1 MKSGILLV
9 AYGSG
14 NLRGAATLR
23 AVQAAAESRFGLP
36 VRWAFTSETMRL
48 RLARSRTK
56 SDSVLKALNRM
67 RFERYTHVAV
77 QTLHVIPGMEYEGVA
92 ADCRIA
98 GEGSLSVSLGA
109 PLLSESGQSE
119 SALSAAASALLR
131 HISPLRAAG
140 EPVVCMAH
148 GSRHECDVLYSRMAE
163 KVRSLD
169 PFIHVACM
177 VGRGIPRRPPRKPPH
192 SPAAPRQAET
202 HPDGLDLLL
211 PLLTADSLSP
221 AECGCCLCFLWWDDI
236 PLRIWRGPRLTHG
249 KAAWNMQAS
258 NAEPNCGGWPM
269 IRSSSN
275 SGWTGW
281 KPRSP
286 GSTRPQPCTP
296 LPPTERAHSRTG
308 HQWMGNLRFQARVP
322 RRQTTFQS

>member
-221 AECGCCLCFLWWDDI
+221 RRVWLLPLLSLVGRHTLEDMAGPSPDSWKSRLEHAGFECRAELRGLADDPVFVKLWLD
-236 PLRIWRGPRLTHG
+236 RLE
-249 KAAWNMQAS
+249 AALARL
-258 NAEPNCGGWPM
+258 NAPPALYPT
-269 IRSSSN
+269 SSD
-275 SGWTGW
+275 
-281 KPRSP
+281 
-286 GSTRPQPCTP
+286 
-296 LPPTERAHSRTG
+296 
-308 HQWMGNLRFQARVP
+308 
-322 RRQTTFQS
+322 